1 MAAGVTG
8 GAIRPAQRQGVVDE
22 VLNPERPDAA
32 ALLEVAAQ
40 EASLLRSGQDWA
52 RFLDLAAKH
61 RGYGFTALLLI
72 RVSRPDATMLADY
85 DSWLRLGR
93 QVVKGERGIR
103 IVQSN
108 DTRPSTVFD
117 IGQTTGIPSAGG
129 QAVGA
134 APLEPGEALAALSD
148 FAGRLGFPVVR
159 SPYDG
164 VAVTVL
170 SNEHGRRFIRVADHL
185 DDKAA
190 VAAVAHELA
199 HVLLRHRAEAPAV
212 TSPACRG
219 IAKLQADS
227 VAYLV
232 LRRLGME
239 ARAIGFP
246 SVSSWAGADPRAP
259 RFGTMLAVGDRILLT
274 ASLVTTHLDSASR
287 TPTPAVQQSRT
298 KGVGRAEPDTA
309 QAPEATS
316 SAARVREV
324 HRQAEQF
331 FAAQLK
337 GGWALPYLGKRGI
350 DAQTARAWRI
360 GYAPSGRKGLVAYLR
375 RRGYEDAAL
384 EASGLA
390 RRRGGRLVDAL
401 QERIVLTLRTPKG
414 GIAGFIGRHSPR
426 GHGPKYLVSRGSA
439 KGRVLYGLAEN
450 RQALAAG
457 ARPVIVEGPF
467 DAIAVTLAGRGR
479 YVGVATCGTALTP
492 AQVDALGQVCDLVV
506 TRAVVTFDGD
516 SAGMRGAVKAFE
528 LLRGAEAVRLPGGR
542 DPSGILA
549 QDGPAALHRLLDLS
563 RVPLADIV
571 VDAELARFPRLQ
583 FAEDRMR
590 ALQGVAPIIAGLPSG
605 QVARQVVRT
614 ATRLGLEATTV
625 NEVVVNAVEQAR
637 LRPGLEA
644 RTNPVAVAGLDV
656 REEVSRL
663 RPQAAVTDPPFPK
676 HRTPYSPRRGT

>member
-1 MAAGVTG
+1 MQSD
-8 GAIRPAQRQGVVDE
+8 RPSVRGVVDE
-22 VLNPERPDAA
+22 VRDPEHPDAA
-32 ALLEVAAQ
+32 ALLDVAAQ

-61 RGYGFTALLLI
+61 RGYGFAALLLI
-72 RVSRPDATMLADY
+72 RASRPDATMLTDY
-85 DSWLRLGR
+85 DSWRRLGR

-108 DTRPSTVFD
+108 GARPSTVFD
-117 IGQTTGIPSAGG
+117 IGQTTAIPSADGR
-129 QAVGA
+129 VPGA
-134 APLEPGEALAALSD
+134 APLEPAEALASLSD

-164 VAVTVL
+164 VALTVL

-185 DDKAA
+185 DDNTA

-199 HVLLRHRAEAPAV
+199 HVMLKHPAEAPAV
-212 TSPACRG
+212 TSPVCRG

-232 LRRLGME
+232 LRRLGMD
-239 ARAIGFP
+239 AHIGFP

-259 RFGTMLAVGDRILLT
+259 RFGTMLAVGDRVLLT
-274 ASLVTTHLDSASR
+274 ASLVTTHMDSASR
-287 TPTPAVQQSRT
+287 TTTDVQQGRT
-298 KGVGRAEPDTA
+298 KDVRRAEPEPA
-309 QAPEATS
+309 QDPETTS
-316 SAARVREV
+316 SVAQVREV

-331 FAAQLK
+331 FVAHLNR
-337 GGWALPYLGKRGI
+337 GWAVPYLGKRGI

-375 RRGYEDAAL
+375 SRGYEDAVL

-390 RRRGGRLVDAL
+390 RRRGTRLVDAL
-401 QERIVLTLRTPKG
+401 QDRIVLTLRTPEG

-426 GHGPKYLVSRGSA
+426 GHGPKYLASRGSA
-439 KGRVLYGLAEN
+439 KGSVLYGLAEN

-457 ARPVIVEGPF
+457 AHPVIVEGPF

-479 YVGVATCGTALTP
+479 YVGVATCGTALSP
-492 AQVDALGQVCDLVV
+492 AQVDALDQVCNLG
-506 TRAVVTFDGD
+506 TTGAVITFDGD

-528 LLRGAEAVRLPGGR
+528 LLRGAEAVRLPEGR
-542 DPSGILA
+542 DPSAILV
-549 QDGPAALHRLLDLS
+549 QDGPAALHRLLDRS
-563 RVPLADIV
+563 RVPLTDIV
-571 VDAELARFPRLQ
+571 VDAELSRFPRLQ

-590 ALQGVAPIIAGLPSG
+590 ALQAVAPIVAALPSG

-644 RTNPVAVAGLDV
+644 RNLSPIEVAGLDV
-656 REEVSRL
+656 RPKTSAPTWRPAVVSPAFSGH
-663 RPQAAVTDPPFPK
+663 RP
-676 HRTPYSPRRGT
+676 PYAPYKKT

>member
-1 MAAGVTG
+1 MVS
-8 GAIRPAQRQGVVDE
+8 E
-22 VLNPERPDAA
+22 VRDHGRPDAA
-32 ALLEVAAQ
+32 ALLDAAAR

-61 RGYGFTALLLI
+61 RGYGFAALLLI
-72 RVSRPDATMLADY
+72 RASRPDARMLADY
-85 DSWLRLGR
+85 DSWRRVGR

-108 DTRPSTVFD
+108 DRRPTTVFD
-117 IGQTTGIPSAGG
+117 IGQTTAIPSAEHP
-129 QAVGA
+129 AAGA
-134 APLEPGEALAALSD
+134 APLEPEKALAALSD
-148 FAGRLGFPVVR
+148 FAGRLSFPVVR
-159 SPYDG
+159 SPCDG

-185 DDKAA
+185 DDSAA

-199 HVLLRHRAEAPAV
+199 HILLKHPAEAPAV

-227 VAYLV
+227 VAYIV
-232 LRRLGME
+232 LRRLGMD
-239 ARAIGFP
+239 ASPIGFP
-246 SVSSWAGADPRAP
+246 SVSSWAGADPRVP
-259 RFGTMLAVGDRILLT
+259 RFGTMIAVGDRILLT
-274 ASLVTTHLDSASR
+274 ASLVTTHLDTASW
-287 TPTPAVQQSRT
+287 TAVPAVHKGRT
-298 KGVGRAEPDTA
+298 KGVRRAEPDTA

-316 SAARVREV
+316 SAARVRAV
-324 HRQAEQF
+324 HREAEQF

-350 DAQTARAWRI
+350 DAETARAWRI

-401 QERIVLTLRTPKG
+401 QDRIVLTLRTAEG
-414 GIAGFIGRHSPR
+414 GVAGFIGRRSPK
-426 GHGPKYLVSRGSA
+426 GHGPKYLASRGSA
-439 KGRVLYGLAEN
+439 KGDVLYGLAEN

-467 DAIAVTLAGRGR
+467 DAIAVTLGGRGR
-479 YVGVATCGTALTP
+479 YVGVATCGTVLSPT
-492 AQVDALGQVCDLVV
+492 QVDALGQVCDLGV
-506 TRAVVTFDGD
+506 TGAVITFDGD
-516 SAGMRGAVKAFE
+516 SAGMRGAVKAFQ
-528 LLRGAEAVRLPGGR
+528 LLQGAEAVRLPEGR
-542 DPSGILA
+542 DPSAILA
-549 QDGPAALHRLLDLS
+549 QDGPAALHRLLDRS

-571 VDAELARFPRLQ
+571 VDAELARFPRMQ

-590 ALQGVAPIIAGLPSG
+590 ALQAVAPIVAGLPSG

-637 LRPGLEA
+637 LQPGLEA
-644 RTNPVAVAGLDV
+644 RSLNPVAVAGLDV

-663 RPQAAVTDPPFPK
+663 KPQAAVSDPPFPK